1 MQIRTLLLLVT
12 LAGTI
17 STASV
22 VWYAG
27 TQKEQ
32 AQVRADAEVRW
43 QIYRDAWQRLVEAE
57 IKKMSEFGPSGSRGA
72 FWTPGNSE
80 PLASSSAVPNY
91 SGDDVTSGDRIAN
104 PVIRGLLGGEDGL
117 REARRFLRIFF
128 GASLQRGQL
137 LFYTIIDTDSFVM
150 SVLEWS
156 FMKK

>member
-57 IKKMSEFGPSGSRGA
+57 IKKMSEFGPAAAVVLSGRRGTRSPWHRA
-72 FWTPGNSE
+72 ARCQII
-80 PLASSSAVPNY
+80 LA
-91 SGDDVTSGDRIAN
+91 T
-104 PVIRGLLGGEDGL
+104 
-117 REARRFLRIFF
+117 
-128 GASLQRGQL
+128 
-137 LFYTIIDTDSFVM
+137 M
-150 SVLEWS
+150 
-156 FMKK
+156 